1 MFVEAEL
8 YLELCQ
14 TSIMELVCKDFE
26 QLSAIFAENLI
37 IDVRLGSK
45 FASEKTENLKMKL
58 RLARSS

>member
-26 QLSAIFAENLI
+26 RLSAIFAENLI

-45 FASEKTENLKMKL
+45 FASEKTEILKMKL